1 MCPPATVMFMTNS
14 IVLCWKLDSVPLPLD
29 VIKPKVVKEA
39 LQWSGERKCNVTWIK
54 PNWQADW
61 TYNAITS
68 LLSNDTFVRRTSDL
82 EKTANMSW
90 LPFLLSLT
98 TSGTR
103 SCIKVKSGPVTY
115 PENFHEAV
123 SLSGIWLSFVF
134 GVRCLWRHNLC
145 HIHVSNPTFSRNVD
159 TICMFF
165 YMHSPLLNLCAT
177 ALNINY
183 QHSRL
188 RYRRK
193 IHSTVRHSSS

>member
-1 MCPPATVMFMTNS
+1 M
-14 IVLCWKLDSVPLPLD
+14 CWKLDSVPLPLD
-29 VIKPKVVKEA
+29 VIKPKVVKES

-90 LPFLLSLT
+90 LRTQKIFTRRFHSVAYGCHLYLVCAVCDVT
-98 TSGTR
+98 T
-103 SCIKVKSGPVTY
+103 
-115 PENFHEAV
+115 
-123 SLSGIWLSFVF
+123 W
-134 GVRCLWRHNLC
+134 C

-188 RYRRK
+188 RYQRK

>member
-115 PENFHEAV
+115 PENFHGRFHSVAYGCHLYLVCAV
-123 SLSGIWLSFVF
+123 CDVTIW
-134 GVRCLWRHNLC
+134 C
-145 HIHVSNPTFSRNVD
+145 HIHVSKPTFSRNVD
-159 TICMFF
+159 KMCMFF
-165 YMHSPLLNLCAT
+165 YMHSPLLNLCAI

-183 QHSRL
+183 QHSTL
-188 RYRRK
+188 RYQRK